1 MKLLKKILL
10 INWHMF
16 ECCEFDVEHNMLISG
31 ENGAGKSTLLDA
43 IQFVLTGGKGK
54 FNLAANA
61 SGRRT
66 IEGYVRGR
74 IGSEGKTN
82 LRNGKG

>member
-10 INWHMF
+10 IIWHMF

-66 IEGYVRGR
+66 IEGYV
-74 IGSEGKTN
+74 
-82 LRNGKG
+82 